1 MSVDSSIHWMEWGD
15 GAFRRAQSEDKPV
28 LLALTATWCHWCH
41 VMDQTSY
48 SDPQVISL
56 IDSRFIAV
64 RVDVDQ
70 RPDISHRYNQG
81 GFPSV
86 AVLDD
91 RGELITGRVYAPAE
105 ELVRF
110 LEQASSQYPGKGPV
124 VQQPVDPTLT
134 LPTDLS
140 SAGEPDSPEPGSEVI
155 SVLRRLTELYDADFG
170 GFGFE
175 PKQPPWEAVGLLLAR
190 YGHTRD
196 RSLLR
201 MATKTLD
208 GIRAG
213 LYDQKDEGFFR
224 YSVSRDWKTPHYEKM
239 LCTNAGLASTYV
251 EAYQLTGRR
260 AYRQAGL
267 GALRYMLDALFDQSR
282 GLFYAS
288 QDAGESYYALPWG
301 QREQAEKPRIDRT
314 FYTGWNALAA
324 SSLLKGFGAVG
335 DESYLRV
342 ARGVLDRLWR
352 EGWSQESGLCHTL
365 EAPGKSATEAPG
377 PQTRYLSDQVHVFGA
392 FLDLHQAT
400 GDPQALQT
408 AIQIAECTQK
418 LFGVSDGGYHDVCD
432 PSPDP
437 DPMLRPVKPLLENSL
452 MAEALIRL
460 SYLTGQEDWERQARE
475 TLSLFRDVAP
485 GSSYL
490 GPPSLRRMEED
501 EERLYLPAA
510 AAWGRAWDMLVQGPV
525 HMVLVGAL
533 SNRRT
538 RLLLKSAL
546 RVYAPH
552 RIVQVLDT
560 QDDEDRISSL
570 GFPVDGPPAL
580 YACMSGMCLAPI
592 YAPEQV
598 RGLASERP
606 WAGSAPFRGRAVL
619 HG

>member
-56 IDSRFIAV
+56 IDSRFIPV

-70 RPDISHRYNQG
+70 RPDISHLYNQG

-91 RGELITGRVYAPAE
+91 RGELIIGRVYTPAA

-110 LEQASSQYPGKGPV
+110 LEQASSQYSGEGPA
-124 VQQPVDPTLT
+124 VQQPADPTLT
-134 LPTDLS
+134 PPTVPS
-140 SAGEPDSPEPGSEVI
+140 SAGEPDSAVI
-155 SVLRRLTELYDADFG
+155 SVLQRLTDLYDADFG

-196 RSLLR
+196 RDLVS
-201 MATKTLD
+201 MATNTLD

-213 LYDQKDEGFFR
+213 LYDRKDQGFFR
-224 YSVSRDWKTPHYEKM
+224 YSVARDWKVPHYEKM
-239 LCTNAGLASTYV
+239 LCTNAGLATTYI

-288 QDAGESYYALPWG
+288 QDAGETYYALPWG
-301 QREQAEKPRIDRT
+301 QREQAEKPRIDHT

-324 SSLLKGFGAVG
+324 SSLLNGFGAVG
-335 DESYLRV
+335 EESYLRV
-342 ARGVLDRLWR
+342 ARGALDRLWR
-352 EGWSQESGLCHTL
+352 QGWSKEGGLCHILT
-365 EAPGKSATEAPG
+365 APGEAPG

-400 GDPQALQT
+400 GDPEALQT
-408 AIQIAECTQK
+408 AIQIARCTQK
-418 LFGVSDGGYHDVCD
+418 LFGVSDGGYYDVSD
-432 PSPDP
+432 PSSSPDS
-437 DPMLRPVKPLLENSL
+437 MLRPVRPLLENSL
-452 MAEALIRL
+452 MAKALIRL
-460 SYLTGQEDWERQARE
+460 SYLTGQQDWERQARD

-490 GPPSLRRMEED
+490 GPPGLRRMEED

-538 RLLLKSAL
+538 RRLLKSAL

-560 QDDEDRISSL
+560 QADKDRISSL

-592 YAPEQV
+592 YAPAQV

-606 WAGSAPFRGRAVL
+606 WAGSAQFAVL
-619 HG
+619 DG